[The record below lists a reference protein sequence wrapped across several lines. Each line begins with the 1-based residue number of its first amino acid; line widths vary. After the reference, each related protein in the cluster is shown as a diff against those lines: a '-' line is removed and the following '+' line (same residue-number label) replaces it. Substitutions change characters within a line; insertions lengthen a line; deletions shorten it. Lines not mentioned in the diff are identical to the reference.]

1 MLFLLKG
8 TINIFL
14 LTSKSKW
21 MKIKS
26 IVFLINSDRHITSVS
41 KMTSARSPRKLMTL
55 FLPDRTFDLPLS

>member
-21 MKIKS
+21 LKIKS
-26 IVFLINSDRHITSVS
+26 IVFLINSNRPITSVS
-41 KMTSARSPRKLMTL
+41 KMTSARSLRRLMTL
-55 FLPDRTFDLPLS
+55 LLPDRTLDLPLA

>member
-1 MLFLLKG
+1 MVFLLKG

-26 IVFLINSDRHITSVS
+26 IVFLINSNRHITSVS
-41 KMTSARSPRKLMTL
+41 KMTSARSLRRLMTL
-55 FLPDRTFDLPLS
+55 FLPDRTLDLPLS

>member
-26 IVFLINSDRHITSVS
+26 IVFLINSNRYITSVL
-41 KMTSARSPRKLMTL
+41 KMTSARSLCRLMTL
-55 FLPDRTFDLPLS
+55 FLPDRTLDLPLS